1 MLIVWAGLHRVRD
14 KLLSDLRELNKAK
27 PRGNAD
33 DNLIAEITRL
43 EPALTVARDDLVRSR
58 RAKSIESSSADVVMS
73 TERLQTPPHR
83 NQGRDQAHRSGAA
96 SSQP

>member
-58 RAKSIESSSADVVMS
+58 RAKNSSSADVVMS

>member
-1 MLIVWAGLHRVRD
+1 MRD

-58 RAKSIESSSADVVMS
+58 RAKSIELSSADVVMS
-73 TERLQTPPHR
+73 TERL
-83 NQGRDQAHRSGAA
+83 
-96 SSQP
+96 